1 MPEQLNPKIPGEIMR
16 TKWIIATVAV
26 VFSAAMSL
34 AQQSGGGAKSN
45 PTQYP
50 ATPDAVWD
58 AAFART
64 SGWTGADCAGTVDLG
79 DGRVFWLF
87 GDSWI
92 GDVVDGRHK
101 PGSQMVN
108 NSIAIQSLTG
118 KPSELPAKSEIRF
131 YWGGDAKSPRA
142 WIIPSAAKVAG
153 GERQSDPKST
163 RGWYWASGGGAVVPG
178 PGGRPRLVVFLFH
191 IGKQQGKEGVW
202 AFNSLGSAMAV
213 VDNVADAV
221 EKWQVQQF
229 DIPFAVNTD
238 AVGANAKLRE
248 ISWGVAACRYRPAED
263 PAHEQLYIYG
273 IRNESPLNR
282 QVILARANVDSP
294 SRFDAWQF
302 YAGRGKWS
310 AALADCQP
318 IAEHVTNELSIEELA
333 GTMPNRVPAW
343 IMVHSEPPLGR
354 KIFVRTAS
362 RPEGPWSD
370 AKAVY
375 SVPDVDRNPA
385 YFAYAAKGHLALSGP
400 DELLITY
407 LVNAHDFSAMVK
419 DASIYRPRFIRV
431 PLKSLYPLANH
442 RP

>member
-1 MPEQLNPKIPGEIMR
+1 MI
-16 TKWIIATVAV
+16 TKWIIVAV
-26 VFSAAMSL
+26 AVAFSAVTPSPVTSL
-34 AQQSGGGAKSN
+34 AEQPAGGDAKSG
-45 PTQYP
+45 PPRYP
-50 ATPDAVWD
+50 ATPDAAWD
-58 AAFART
+58 AAFTRT
-64 SGWTGADCAGTVDLG
+64 SGWTGGDCAGTVDLG
-79 DGRVFWLF
+79 DGRVLWTF

-108 NSIAIQSLTG
+108 NAIAIQSLAG
-118 KPSELPAKSEIRF
+118 KPNELPAKSEIRF
-131 YWGGDAKSPRA
+131 YWGGDAKNPKA
-142 WIIPSAAKVAG
+142 WIIPSAAKTAG
-153 GERQSDPKST
+153 GEKQFDSKLS
-163 RGWYWASGGGAVVPG
+163 RGWYWSSGGGAVVPG
-178 PGGRPRLVVFLFH
+178 PGERPRLVFFLFH
-191 IGKQQGKEGVW
+191 IGKQEGKDGVW
-202 AFNSLGSAMAV
+202 AFKSLGSTMAV
-213 VDNVADAV
+213 VDNVADPV
-221 EKWQVQQF
+221 EKWQVRQF

-238 AVGANAKLRE
+238 AVSANAKLRE
-248 ISWGVAACRYRPAED
+248 ISWGVAACRYRPVED
-263 PAHEQLYIYG
+263 PARERLYIYG

-294 SRFDAWQF
+294 FQFHDWLF

-310 AALADCQP
+310 AALADCVP
-318 IAEHVTNELSIEELA
+318 IAEHVTNELSVEQLA
-333 GTMPNRVPAW
+333 GATPHW

-385 YFAYAAKGHLALSGP
+385 YFAYAAKGHLELSGP

-407 LVNAHDFSAMVK
+407 LVNAHDFGAMVK

-431 PLKSLYPLANH
+431 PLKGLLPN
-442 RP
+442 